1 MTETDAI
8 VDTLQ
13 EALDLSA
20 YSLLTYLL
28 EISNPL
34 SDVKDRAIAEILH
47 RIAEEDRQ
55 DREAIAVLICDL
67 GGTPATDTFDLDDA
81 HYNYLTASYLLELVA
96 KRLREQHLAFDRL
109 ASTVA
114 DEPRAAEL
122 LKTIAARRAKN
133 EEALQAALAAAKKAA
148 APPPLKAAP
157 AATATAKPGA
167 TAATP
172 AAPGAPAAAKSAP
185 APAAKPPLDP
195 AKLAALK
202 AAAEAKK
209 AALAAG
215 SGGGE
220 KPPA

>member
-1 MTETDAI
+1 MTETLAI

-13 EALDLSA
+13 SALDLSA

-28 EISNPL
+28 EISNPQ
-34 SDVKDRAIAEILH
+34 SDAKDRAIAELLH
-47 RIAEEDRQ
+47 RIAEEDCQ

-96 KRLREQHLAFDRL
+96 KRLREQHVAFERL
-109 ASTVA
+109 ASAVT
-114 DEPRAAEL
+114 DEPRAADL
-122 LKTIAARRAKN
+122 LRSIAARRAKN
-133 EEALQAALAAAKKAA
+133 EEGLQTALAAAKKAA
-148 APPPLKAAP
+148 APSPPKAAP
-157 AATATAKPGA
+157 AAAAAAKPGAPAAKPAAPGA
-167 TAATP
+167 TAA
-172 AAPGAPAAAKSAP
+172 AKP

-195 AKLAALK
+195 EKLAALK